1 MIAGLSGAGKI
12 YRPEQVSRMAKVLVV
27 EDDPDSLEIVSR
39 TLEKGGH
46 IVVPAANGWEG
57 LLALDAHHVDV
68 IILDLMMP
76 GMNGSAFL
84 RIVRND
90 QRRKSLPVVILTA
103 LNSGETMRTVTELG
117 VQEWLVKADYT
128 NTQLLEAVDRFA
140 QPPAPQR
147 ADHWQNVRW
156 IERN

>member
-1 MIAGLSGAGKI
+1 
-12 YRPEQVSRMAKVLVV
+12 MAKVLVV

-46 IVVPAANGWEG
+46 VVVPAANGWEG

-68 IILDLMMP
+68 IVLDLMMP

-90 QRRKSLPVVILTA
+90 QRRKSLPVIILTA

-128 NTQLLEAVDRFA
+128 GTQLLDAVDRFA
-140 QPPAPQR
+140 QSAPSDERSREQ
-147 ADHWQNVRW
+147 WQNVRW
-156 IERN
+156 SDHN

>member
-1 MIAGLSGAGKI
+1 MIAGLSGTGKI
-12 YRPEQVSRMAKVLVV
+12 CRPEQVSCMARVLVV

-46 IVVPAANGWEG
+46 VVVPAANGWEG

-68 IILDLMMP
+68 IVLDLMMP

-128 NTQLLEAVDRFA
+128 GTQLLDAVDRFA
-140 QPPAPQR
+140 QPMAPQR
-147 ADHWQNVRW
+147 SDHWQNVRW

>member
-1 MIAGLSGAGKI
+1 
-12 YRPEQVSRMAKVLVV
+12 MAKVLVV

-46 IVVPAANGWEG
+46 VVVPAANGWEG

-68 IILDLMMP
+68 IVLDLMMP

-90 QRRKSLPVVILTA
+90 QRRKAVPVVILTA
-103 LNSGETMRTVTELG
+103 LNSGDMLRTVAELG

-128 NTQLLEAVDRFA
+128 GTQLLDAVDRFA